1 MSVLVS
7 LRKYISTANKVKTCH
22 VIDVTHPSPTSIKG
36 TPSIAAV
43 VASTDSDFVHFPAS
57 LRPQKNRNINKDSEE
72 VGKYQAHGIQALLTV
87 FFQMVQELTDMMKN
101 RLVLYERRNKI
112 LPARVIVFRD
122 GVSDVR
128 ASTLDSYM
136 Y

>member
-1 MSVLVS
+1 M
-7 LRKYISTANKVKTCH
+7 
-22 VIDVTHPSPTSIKG
+22 
-36 TPSIAAV
+36 
-43 VASTDSDFVHFPAS
+43 HFPAS

-122 GVSDVR
+122 GVSEVR
-128 ASTLDSYM
+128 VSTLDSYI

>member
-1 MSVLVS
+1 M
-7 LRKYISTANKVKTCH
+7 
-22 VIDVTHPSPTSIKG
+22 
-36 TPSIAAV
+36 
-43 VASTDSDFVHFPAS
+43 HFPAS
-57 LRPQKNRNINKDSEE
+57 LRPQKNRNINKDLEE

-122 GVSDVR
+122 GVSEVR
-128 ASTLDSYM
+128 VSTLDSYI

>member
-1 MSVLVS
+1 M
-7 LRKYISTANKVKTCH
+7 
-22 VIDVTHPSPTSIKG
+22 
-36 TPSIAAV
+36 
-43 VASTDSDFVHFPAS
+43 HFPAS
-57 LRPQKNRNINKDSEE
+57 LRPQKNRNINKHLEE

-87 FFQMVQELTDMMKN
+87 FFQMVQELTDMMKS
-101 RLVLYERRNKI
+101 RLVLFERRNKI

-128 ASTLDSYM
+128 VSTLDSYM

>member
-1 MSVLVS
+1 M
-7 LRKYISTANKVKTCH
+7 
-22 VIDVTHPSPTSIKG
+22 
-36 TPSIAAV
+36 
-43 VASTDSDFVHFPAS
+43 VASVDSDFVHFPAS

-87 FFQMVQELTDMMKN
+87 FFQMVQELTDMMKS
-101 RLVLYERRNKI
+101 RLVLFERRNKI